1 MGTRPCKQRRARLT
15 AGALLALQISLIAP
29 ASHDAAAA
37 DAPRSS
43 TAVRAPVPAPA
54 PASAIRPAGAR
65 TPVTGTYDADV
76 LATARG
82 QYRQASAP
90 RTETATRTGA
100 ETGTETK
107 TGTKTE
113 TEAKTGTK
121 TETETETE
129 AKAETEAGT
138 TSRTEAAAAS
148 SHPIRPIRIGHVQAT
163 QQLRK
168 AGLRWKSSGGCTNR
182 RVRTCTSL
190 EAVRAATVADVIAL
204 KQRSDCPVVVTG
216 GTEVGHAPGRYSHH
230 RGYKLDIKP
239 NDCINRYITR
249 EHVLDGIRGDGAPLY
264 RDSGTV
270 YARES
275 DHWDILFR

>member
-15 AGALLALQISLIAP
+15 AGALLALQISLIAA
-29 ASHDAAAA
+29 ASHAAAA
-37 DAPRSS
+37 VDAPRSS
-43 TAVRAPVPAPA
+43 TAATTSVRASVPV
-54 PASAIRPAGAR
+54 SAIRPAGVR
-65 TPVTGTYDADV
+65 TAITGTYDADV
-76 LATARG
+76 LATARSP
-82 QYRQASAP
+82 YRQATTP
-90 RTETATRTGA
+90 RTETRA
-100 ETGTETK
+100 EA
-107 TGTKTE
+107 GTKTE
-113 TEAKTGTK
+113 T
-121 TETETETE
+121 
-129 AKAETEAGT
+129 KAGAEAGT

-204 KQRSDCPVVVTG
+204 KQRSGCPVVVTG

>member
-1 MGTRPCKQRRARLT
+1 MGTRPCKQRCARLT
-15 AGALLALQISLIAP
+15 AGALLALQISLIAS

-37 DAPRSS
+37 AAPRSS
-43 TAVRAPVPAPA
+43 TTATTSVRASVPVSAPV
-54 PASAIRPAGAR
+54 SAIRPAGAR
-65 TPVTGTYDADV
+65 TAVTGTYDADV
-76 LATARG
+76 LATARSP
-82 QYRQASAP
+82 YRQATAP
-90 RTETATRTGA
+90 RTETRA
-100 ETGTETK
+100 ETGTKTK
-107 TGTKTE
+107 TETGTKAGAEAGTKTE
-113 TEAKTGTK
+113 T
-121 TETETETE
+121 
-129 AKAETEAGT
+129 KAGAEAGT

-163 QQLRK
+163 QQLRQ

-190 EAVRAATVADVIAL
+190 EAVRAATVTDVIAL
-204 KQRSDCPVVVTG
+204 KQRSGCPVVVTG

>member
-1 MGTRPCKQRRARLT
+1 MGTHPCKQRRARLT
-15 AGALLALQISLIAP
+15 AGALLALQISLIAS
-29 ASHDAAAA
+29 ASHAAAA
-37 DAPRSS
+37 DLPRSS
-43 TAVRAPVPAPA
+43 TAATTSVRASVPV
-54 PASAIRPAGAR
+54 SAIRPAGAR
-65 TPVTGTYDADV
+65 TAVTGTYDADV
-76 LATARG
+76 LATARSP
-82 QYRQASAP
+82 YRQATAP
-90 RTETATRTGA
+90 RTETAPRA
-100 ETGTETK
+100 GTEAGTK
-107 TGTKTE
+107 TKTE
-113 TEAKTGTK
+113 T
-121 TETETETE
+121 
-129 AKAETEAGT
+129 KAGAEAGT
-138 TSRTEAAAAS
+138 TSRTEAAAS

-182 RVRTCTSL
+182 SVRTCTSL

-204 KQRSDCPVVVTG
+204 KQRSGCPVVVTG

>member
-43 TAVRAPVPAPA
+43 TAATAATASVRASAPV
-54 PASAIRPAGAR
+54 SAIRPAGTR
-65 TPVTGTYDADV
+65 TAVTGTYDADV
-76 LATARG
+76 LATARSP
-82 QYRQASAP
+82 YRQATAP
-90 RTETATRTGA
+90 RTETATRAGAGA
-100 ETGTETK
+100 ETGTK
-107 TGTKTE
+107 TKTE
-113 TEAKTGTK
+113 TEAG
-121 TETETETE
+121 
-129 AKAETEAGT
+129 AEAGT

-204 KQRSDCPVVVTG
+204 KQRSGCPVVVTG

>member
-15 AGALLALQISLIAP
+15 AGALLGLQISLIAP
-29 ASHDAAAA
+29 AAHAAAAA

-43 TAVRAPVPAPA
+43 TAVTAPVPA
-54 PASAIRPAGAR
+54 SAVRPAGAR
-65 TPVTGTYDADV
+65 TAVTGTYDADV
-76 LATARG
+76 LGTARSP
-82 QYRQASAP
+82 YRQASAP

-100 ETGTETK
+100 ETGTK
-107 TGTKTE
+107 TKTE
-113 TEAKTGTK
+113 TTAEA
-121 TETETETE
+121 
-129 AKAETEAGT
+129 EAGT
-138 TSRTEAAAAS
+138 TSRTEAAATS
-148 SHPIRPIRIGHVQAT
+148 SHPIRPIRIGHLQAT

>member
-15 AGALLALQISLIAP
+15 AGALLALQISLIAA

-37 DAPRSS
+37 DAPRSP
-43 TAVRAPVPAPA
+43 TAATASVPV
-54 PASAIRPAGAR
+54 SAIRPAGAR
-65 TPVTGTYDADV
+65 TAVTGTYDADV
-76 LATARG
+76 LATARSP
-82 QYRQASAP
+82 YRQATAP
-90 RTETATRTGA
+90 RTETATRAGA
-100 ETGTETK
+100 ETGTKTK
-107 TGTKTE
+107 TETGTKTE
-113 TEAKTGTK
+113 T
-121 TETETETE
+121 
-129 AKAETEAGT
+129 KAGAEAGT
-138 TSRTEAAAAS
+138 TSTTEAAAAG
-148 SHPIRPIRIGHVQAT
+148 HPIRPIRIGHVQAT

-182 RVRTCTSL
+182 SVRTCTSL

-204 KQRSDCPVVVTG
+204 KQRSGCPVVVTG

-249 EHVLDGIRGDGAPLY
+249 EHVLDGVRGDGAPLY

>member
-29 ASHDAAAA
+29 ASHAAAA

-43 TAVRAPVPAPA
+43 TAATTSVRASVPV
-54 PASAIRPAGAR
+54 SAIRPAGAR
-65 TPVTGTYDADV
+65 TTVTGTYDADV
-76 LATARG
+76 LATARSPH
-82 QYRQASAP
+82 RQATAP
-90 RTETATRTGA
+90 RTETATRA
-100 ETGTETK
+100 
-107 TGTKTE
+107 GTKTE
-113 TEAKTGTK
+113 TKTKTK
-121 TETETETE
+121 TETKT
-129 AKAETEAGT
+129 KAGAEAGT
-138 TSRTEAAAAS
+138 TSRTEAAATS
-148 SHPIRPIRIGHVQAT
+148 SHPIQPIRIGHVQAT

-182 RVRTCTSL
+182 GVRTCTSL
-190 EAVRAATVADVIAL
+190 EAVRAATVADVITL
-204 KQRSDCPVVVTG
+204 KQRSGCPVVVTG

-239 NDCINRYITR
+239 NDCINRYITG

>member
-15 AGALLALQISLIAP
+15 AGALLALQISLIAS

-37 DAPRSS
+37 DATRSS
-43 TAVRAPVPAPA
+43 TAATTSVRASVPVSVPV
-54 PASAIRPAGAR
+54 SAIRPAGAR
-65 TPVTGTYDADV
+65 TAVTETYDADV
-76 LATARG
+76 LATARSP
-82 QYRQASAP
+82 YRQETAP
-90 RTETATRTGA
+90 RTETATRT
-100 ETGTETK
+100 ETK
-107 TGTKTE
+107 TRAETKT
-113 TEAKTGTK
+113 KT
-121 TETETETE
+121 
-129 AKAETEAGT
+129 KAGAEAGT
-138 TSRTEAAAAS
+138 TSRTEAAAS
-148 SHPIRPIRIGHVQAT
+148 SHPIQPIRIGHVQAT

-168 AGLRWKSSGGCTNR
+168 AGLRWKSSGGCTDR
-182 RVRTCTSL
+182 SVRTCTSL
-190 EAVRAATVADVIAL
+190 EAVRAATVTDVIAL
-204 KQRSDCPVVVTG
+204 KQRSGCPVVVTG